1 MPRRKPVTKAP
12 GDARHLIAS
21 TAARLMA
28 EDGIGDYGLAKRK
41 AAHQLGASTRDG
53 LPANEEVERE
63 LRAYQSL
70 YQADEQPERLHEL
83 RLVALEVMEQLAEF
97 RPYLTGSVLDGT
109 AGRYAVIELDVFAD
123 SSKDVEIMLLSND
136 IRYQLDEIQ
145 HHRNDSAET
154 RLRLDWDGF
163 SVNLMIYPP
172 TAERSHPRNTHT
184 GKNRPRAAISAV
196 TALLAREAN
205 PP

>member
-1 MPRRKPVTKAP
+1 
-12 GDARHLIAS
+12 
-21 TAARLMA
+21 MA

-63 LRAYQSL
+63 LRVYQSL

-83 RLVALEVMEQLAEF
+83 RRVALEVMEQLAEF
-97 RPYLTGSVLDGT
+97 RPHLTGSVLDGT

-136 IRYQLDEIQ
+136 IRYQFDEIH
-145 HHRNDSAET
+145 HHRIDSAET

-163 SVNLMIYPP
+163 LVNLMIYPP
-172 TAERSHPRNTHT
+172 AAERSHPRNTHT
-184 GKNRPRAAISAV
+184 GKNRQRAAISAV